1 MYSTI
6 FPRANST
13 KRRSWNVK
21 SVKEK
26 LGQEICR
33 KILFIHAT
41 NGCDTTLYGIGKG
54 LPLKNFVSDTHFREH
69 VKVFDSL
76 PASKEEIVKAG
87 EQVIVCLYNWKPEE
101 GLDGLR
107 FRRYCEKVFIGNS
120 QIQPQ
125 SLPPTSAAASY
136 HSMRVYHQFIQW
148 KDKEK
153 QVAAE
158 AWGWRLND
166 DGQQVPI
173 MTQL

>member
-1 MYSTI
+1 M
-6 FPRANST
+6 
-13 KRRSWNVK
+13 
-21 SVKEK
+21 KEK

-33 KILFIHAT
+33 HILFIHAIS
-41 NGCDTTLYGIGKG
+41 GCDTTLYGISKG

-69 VKVFDSL
+69 VKVFDSP

-87 EQVIVCLYNWKPEE
+87 EQLIVCLYNWKPEE

-107 FRRYCEKVFIGNS
+107 LRRYCEKVSTGIS

-125 SLPPTSAAASY
+125 RLASTFAAASY

-148 KDKEK
+148 KGKEK
-153 QVAAE
+153 QVTAE
-158 AWGWRLND
+158 EWGWRLND
-166 DGQQVPI
+166 DGQLVPI